1 MANRTL
7 GWIQNPSDF
16 NSLQRVVQIF
26 DPESTHYA
34 ALRDYLIEK
43 YIPLVDIKK
52 SLQEKLDHNETVF
65 SYFDLVGRSVDRF
78 GNKAKR
84 RALAVGSSLIQ
95 VSIPSQSAGTSG
107 KYWTDNWT
115 SDGYLRWAVSLN
127 FVEYL
132 RDKDAYQIS
141 QQGLEFSQAES
152 EEERDSILTD
162 ALLAYPPSTRILSV
176 LSEQSPQN
184 KFEMGHKLG
193 FSGEPG
199 FTSYS
204 SDIMTDYLHQAESS
218 DEAMSIRTDVEGT
231 SDKYA
236 RMIAGWL
243 SKLGLVSSKSTKLSN
258 VYLGTVSGFRD
269 YSITGRGMHIIR
281 QAQGFSSRAK
291 IPKFVMWEFFATTG
305 SDKNYV
311 RSRRATI
318 LRLMMNTPT
327 KSFNSLVLALK
338 NRGFF
343 DDPAIIKND
352 IDGLDGIGIRISTD
366 GITVHL
372 FDTIKNFDIP
382 QIQGQNRNLDKVERD
397 SRKAEFLA
405 KTSLP
410 PRFIELLSIAYESKS
425 NRDFEMITTELF
437 KDVYG
442 LGAVHLGNARKP
454 DALAFTDNFGI
465 VIDTKA
471 YSNGYSKN
479 INQEDEMVRYIED
492 NQIRSPERNKNEWWL
507 SFPPSIPEN
516 NFHFLWVSS
525 YFTGYFEEQLQETS
539 DRAGGMTGGALD
551 IEQLLIGGSLV
562 QEGKL
567 APHDI
572 PEYMQNRVIHF
583 GDLN

>member
-1 MANRTL
+1 MANRTF

-26 DPESTHYA
+26 DPESAHYA
-34 ALRDYLIEK
+34 ALRDYLIER
-43 YIPLVDIKK
+43 YIPLDEIKK
-52 SLQEKLDHNETVF
+52 GLQEKLDRGKAVF
-65 SYFDLVGRSVDRF
+65 TYFDLVGRSVDQF
-78 GNKAKR
+78 GNTAKR

-132 RDKDAYQIS
+132 RDEGAYQIS
-141 QQGLEFSQAES
+141 QRGLEFSHAES
-152 EEERDSILTD
+152 GEDRDSILTD
-162 ALLAYPPSTRILSV
+162 AFLAYPPATRILSV
-176 LSEQSPQN
+176 LSERSPQN

-204 SDIMTDYLHQAESS
+204 SDIMTDYLRRAENSG
-218 DEAMSIRTDVEGT
+218 EAKSIRTDIEGT

-243 SKLGLVSSKSTKLSN
+243 SKLGLVASKSTKLSN
-258 VYLGTVSGFRD
+258 VYLGTISGFRD

-281 QAQGFSSRAK
+281 QAQGFSSRARV
-291 IPKFVMWEFFATTG
+291 PKFVMWEFFATTG
-305 SDKNYV
+305 SDRAYV
-311 RSRRATI
+311 RSRRAII
-318 LRLMMNTPT
+318 LRLMMDTPT
-327 KSFNSLVLALK
+327 KSFNSLIVAL
-338 NRGFF
+338 NDRGFS
-343 DDPAIIKND
+343 DEPTIIKND
-352 IDGLDGIGIRISTD
+352 IQGLDGIGIRISTD
-366 GITVHL
+366 GRTVHL
-372 FDTIKNFDIP
+372 LDAIKNFDIP
-382 QIQGQNRNLDKVERD
+382 KIRGQNRNLDNVERD
-397 SRKAEFLA
+397 NRKAEFLA

-425 NRDFEMITTELF
+425 NRDFEMITAELF

-442 LGAVHLGNARKP
+442 LGAVHLGNAKKP
-454 DALAFTDNFGI
+454 DALAFNDDFGI
-465 VIDTKA
+465 IIDTKA

-492 NQIRSPERNKNEWWL
+492 NQIRSPDRNNNEWWL

-516 NFHFLWVSS
+516 DFHFLWVSS
-525 YFTGYFEEQLQETS
+525 YFTGRFEEQLQETS
-539 DRAGGMTGGALD
+539 ARTGGTTGGALD
-551 IEQLLIGGSLV
+551 VEQLLIGGSLI
-562 QEGKL
+562 QEGSL
-567 APHDI
+567 APHEV
-572 PEYMQNRVIHF
+572 PAYMQNRVIHF